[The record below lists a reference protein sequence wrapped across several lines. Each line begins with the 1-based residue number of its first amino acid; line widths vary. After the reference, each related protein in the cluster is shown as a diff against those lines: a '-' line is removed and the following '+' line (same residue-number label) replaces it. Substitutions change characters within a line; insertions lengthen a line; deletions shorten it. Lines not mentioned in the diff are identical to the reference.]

1 MICCY
6 SFHKR
11 NDGTYSQTSKDLIS
25 EADVLALD
33 QSLPIFDLGHGL
45 RGDNLLDTFLEIL
58 RHETVSSIKNQNLYI

>member
-33 QSLPIFDLGHGL
+33 QSLSIFDLGHGL